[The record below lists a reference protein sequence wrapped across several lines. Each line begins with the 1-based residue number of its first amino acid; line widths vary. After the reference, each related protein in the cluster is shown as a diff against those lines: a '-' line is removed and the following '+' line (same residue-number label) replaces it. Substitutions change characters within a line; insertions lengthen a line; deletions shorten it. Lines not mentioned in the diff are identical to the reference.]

1 MPKPEKPERLDRHSG
16 TGLRGLPKK
25 EGAGKFGWGKPGT
38 GEDGP
43 SSLDEDDPNYAS
55 DEEVETSKN
64 VVFSKVDVDSPVQ
77 VVLQEFY
84 VSGEESEAVRSFKE
98 IVPLEAHAQFV
109 KKLLIFAM
117 ERYAFEREHASRLL
131 SALYDKALS
140 GTEICDGL
148 QAALDA
154 VDDFTLDIR
163 DGVDMLAKFIARAI
177 VDEVVPPAFLKN
189 ALAESDKAREVL
201 SLANGLISERH
212 GSERL
217 SHIWGPGDLTSVK
230 RLKEEVSTIIGEY
243 ISNDDQKEAYNSVRN
258 LGAPSFHPQL
268 VKQAVRMALEQ
279 PNHSAKIAQLL
290 KFFSST
296 GLISSDHISK
306 GLQLVFALKDDIKLD
321 VPNAET
327 LLAQFVEKG
336 KAEKWI
342 ASDFTA

>member
-1 MPKPEKPERLDRHSG
+1 MPKQEKPERLERHSG
-16 TGLRGLPKK
+16 TGLRGLAKK

-43 SSLDEDDPNYAS
+43 ASLDEDDPNYAS
-55 DEEVETSKN
+55 DEDETSKN
-64 VVFSKVDVDSPVQ
+64 VVLAKIDVDSPVQ
-77 VVLQEFY
+77 VVLREFY

-131 SALYDKALS
+131 SALYEKALS
-140 GTEICDGL
+140 AVEIAEGL

-163 DGVDMLAKFIARAI
+163 GGVDMLAKFIARAI

-189 ALAESDKAREVL
+189 AIADTDKAKEVL
-201 SLANGLISERH
+201 SLANALISERH

-217 SHIWGPGDLTSVK
+217 AHIWGPGDMTSVK

-243 ISNDDQKEAYNSVRN
+243 ISNEDQKEAYNSVRN
-258 LGAPSFHPQL
+258 LGAPSFHPQF
-268 VKQAVRMALEQ
+268 VKQAVRAALEQ
-279 PNHSAKIAQLL
+279 PNQAGKISQLL
-290 KFFSST
+290 KFFSTT
-296 GLISSDHISK
+296 GLISSDHLSK
-306 GLQLVFALKDDIKLD
+306 GLQLVFASKDDIKLD

-336 KAEKWI
+336 KTEKWI
-342 ASDFTA
+342 ADDFTA

>member
-1 MPKPEKPERLDRHSG
+1 MPKPEKPERLERHSG

-43 SSLDEDDPNYAS
+43 ATLDEDDPNYVS
-55 DEEVETSKN
+55 DEETSKN
-64 VVFSKVDVDSPVQ
+64 IVFSKIDVDSPVQ

-163 DGVDMLAKFIARAI
+163 HGVDMLAKFIARAI

-189 ALAESDKAREVL
+189 ATADSDKAREVL

-243 ISNDDQKEAYNSVRN
+243 ITNDDQKEAYNSVRN

-279 PNHSAKIAQLL
+279 PNRSAKIAQLL

-296 GLISSDHISK
+296 GLISSDHLSK